1 MSKKK
6 RVNRNSRDAP
16 AKRSSGE
23 VAFLCSPEA
32 WTVLCGDGYKPIT
45 QCAEVQ
51 MCINVYADAIANMT
65 IMLLRN
71 TANGDERIKDALSRK
86 LDIEPAR
93 YMTHQTWVSNIV
105 RVMMTEGNQITMI
118 DHKNG
123 FIDQLT
129 PVKPSAV
136 SFSAESDGYR
146 VMIGGIPFDPE
157 EVLHFPVCP
166 DPETPWIGRGF
177 HVELRDVVKSLR
189 QANATKRAL
198 MESPSPSLIIK
209 VDGFDEDMKT
219 AEGRKKMTDQYLS
232 ASENGKPW
240 LIPSDV
246 FEVTQVKPLTLN
258 DLAIKTNMELDKRT
272 VAAMFGVPPFLV
284 GVGNFNAEEYDWFI
298 STKVMSIARIIE
310 QELTRKLLYSPE
322 MYFRFNNR
330 SLLNYNL
337 EKVNNVASNMAEHL
351 ALDRN
356 EWRDW
361 VGFTPREDMEE
372 LLALENYIPAS
383 RLGDQKKLNGGESN
397 ANEQTN
403 QDGAQ

>member
-6 RVNRNSRDAP
+6 RSIRNSRDAP
-16 AKRSSGE
+16 GKRSSGE

-65 IMLLRN
+65 IMLLKN
-71 TANGDERIKDALSRK
+71 TENGDERIKSALSRK
-86 LDIEPAR
+86 LDIEPASH
-93 YMTHQTWVSNIV
+93 MTHQTWVSNIV

-118 DHKNG
+118 RHKDG
-123 FIDQLT
+123 LIDELT
-129 PVKPSAV
+129 PAKPSSV
-136 SFSAESDGYR
+136 SFTEEGNSYR
-146 VMIGGIPFDPE
+146 VMVGGVAFEPE

-166 DPETPWIGRGF
+166 DPERPWIGTGF
-177 HVELRDVVKSLR
+177 KVGLKDVVKSIR
-189 QANATKRAL
+189 QANATKNAL
-198 MESPSPSLIIK
+198 MESPAPSLIIK
-209 VDGFDEDMKT
+209 VDAYDEQMKS
-219 AEGRKKMTDQYLS
+219 ADGRKKMTDQYLS
-232 ASENGKPW
+232 ASENGRPW
-240 LIPSDV
+240 MIPADA

-258 DLAIKTNMELDKRT
+258 DLAIKTNLELDKRT

-284 GVGNFNAEEYDWFI
+284 GVGTFNAEEYDWFI
-298 STKVMSIARIIE
+298 STKVMSIARTIE
-310 QELTRKLLYSPE
+310 QELTRKLLYAPE
-322 MYFRFNNR
+322 LYFRFNNR

-337 EKVNNVASNMAEHL
+337 EKVSNVAASMAEHL

-361 VGFTPREDMEE
+361 MGFTPREDMRE

-383 RLGDQKKLNGGESN
+383 KLGDQKKLKGGENN
-397 ANEQTN
+397 ANE
-403 QDGAQ
+403 

>member
-1 MSKKK
+1 M
-6 RVNRNSRDAP
+6 
-16 AKRSSGE
+16 
-23 VAFLCSPEA
+23 
-32 WTVLCGDGYKPIT
+32 
-45 QCAEVQ
+45 
-51 MCINVYADAIANMT
+51 
-65 IMLLRN
+65 
-71 TANGDERIKDALSRK
+71 
-86 LDIEPAR
+86 
-93 YMTHQTWVSNIV
+93 
-105 RVMMTEGNQITMI
+105 
-118 DHKNG
+118 
-123 FIDQLT
+123 
-129 PVKPSAV
+129 
-136 SFSAESDGYR
+136 
-146 VMIGGIPFDPE
+146 
-157 EVLHFPVCP
+157 
-166 DPETPWIGRGF
+166 
-177 HVELRDVVKSLR
+177 ELREVVKSIR

-219 AEGRKKMTDQYLS
+219 AEGRRKMTDQYLS

-337 EKVNNVASNMAEHL
+337 EKVNNVAANMAEHL

-361 VGFTPREDMEE
+361 VGFTPRADMEE

-383 RLGDQKKLNGGESN
+383 RLGDQKKLNGGDSN